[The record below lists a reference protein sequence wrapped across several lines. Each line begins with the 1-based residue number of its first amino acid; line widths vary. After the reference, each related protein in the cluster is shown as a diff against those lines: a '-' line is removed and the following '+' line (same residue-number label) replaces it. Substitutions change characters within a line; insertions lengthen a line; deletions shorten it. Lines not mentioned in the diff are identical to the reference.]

1 MIREHQSNLTNFT
14 LKTGVQNENKKREI
28 NSVNYLQTQNNFPI
42 FSPQPS
48 QSRLLQSGKFAN
60 NNETW

>member
-28 NSVNYLQTQNNFPI
+28 NSVNYL
-42 FSPQPS
+42 
-48 QSRLLQSGKFAN
+48 
-60 NNETW
+60 